1 MSAFRPSAEA
11 LRHSRGTPFDVIG
24 LCLKKTSE
32 ENYQYIIKK
41 LELEKQELKDHFS
54 KLKDDLYEKH
64 EIEIENLKGTINVLN
79 EILGNNKKELK
90 KIDALNQKIIS
101 YRKLIQ
107 VLVSVENGEILVS
120 EVK

>member
-1 MSAFRPSAEA
+1 MVAKKTIE
-11 LRHSRGTPFDVIG
+11 
-24 LCLKKTSE
+24 KKTSE

-41 LELEKQELKDHFS
+41 LELENQELKDHFS

>member
-1 MSAFRPSAEA
+1 MVAKKTIE
-11 LRHSRGTPFDVIG
+11 
-24 LCLKKTSE
+24 KKTSE

>member
-1 MSAFRPSAEA
+1 MVAKKTIE
-11 LRHSRGTPFDVIG
+11 
-24 LCLKKTSE
+24 KKTSE

-41 LELEKQELKDHFS
+41 LELEKQELKDNFS